1 MWVAVIALAVGLLL
15 GFNVPLRIPISY
27 SRYLSIAVLA
37 ALDSLFGGLRASLEG
52 NFDNA
57 VFVTGLMANSSL
69 AALLTFI
76 GDVLGVE
83 LYYAALFAFGYRVF
97 LNLGVIRRDLLRSYY
112 QLRTGTRLREE
123 NVSGK

>member
-1 MWVAVIALAVGLLL
+1 MWVAVAALAVGLLL

-37 ALDSLFGGLRASLEG
+37 ALDSVFGGLRASLEG

-97 LNLGVIRRDLLRSYY
+97 TNLGVIRRDLLRSYY
-112 QLRTGTRLREE
+112 QLRTGDRVRQE
-123 NVSGK
+123 NVTGK